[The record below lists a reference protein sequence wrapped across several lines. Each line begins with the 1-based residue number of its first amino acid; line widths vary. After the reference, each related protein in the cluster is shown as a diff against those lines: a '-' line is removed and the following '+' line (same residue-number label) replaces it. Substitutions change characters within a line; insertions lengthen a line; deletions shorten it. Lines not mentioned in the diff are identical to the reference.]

1 MERFRK
7 ELVEE
12 LASKGNRNAIFEME
26 RFYIYNMDIED
37 VPNEKLKLVVR
48 YLLELAENNDKDA
61 MVSLGS
67 MYYEGKGGVQQNY
80 KEAVKWY
87 EKAAEKLDEYGLCY
101 LGYCY
106 YYGREIE
113 IDYEKAY
120 SYFSQSAFL
129 GNSNG
134 MFKLGDMYYYG
145 HYVKED
151 KEAAYYWYNEADDVT
166 ETQYERASI
175 AYRLGKCYLHG
186 EGVEQNFSL
195 ALEKLQSAEMIFFE
209 LIDEGDPFATITL
222 EKVKKEIDTVRNRL
236 YELHGIE

>member
-87 EKAAEKLDEYGLCY
+87 EKA
-101 LGYCY
+101 
-106 YYGREIE
+106 
-113 IDYEKAY
+113 
-120 SYFSQSAFL
+120 
-129 GNSNG
+129 
-134 MFKLGDMYYYG
+134 
-145 HYVKED
+145 
-151 KEAAYYWYNEADDVT
+151 
-166 ETQYERASI
+166 SI

-209 LIDEGDPFATITL
+209 LIDEGDPFAVTTL
-222 EKVKKEIDTVRNRL
+222 EKVKKEIDTGRNRL